1 MITNTDTLFDE
12 NQRVIDKL
20 LTSGTDAPTTAN
32 ITDVQNVTT
41 YKAERNFGGFRP
53 IFGAV
58 GFAGG
63 VAYSF
68 YKKTGFWKGFGIS
81 LIFGLASAGIGT
93 GINYLTKK

>member
-1 MITNTDTLFDE
+1 MITNTDTLFDR
-12 NQRVIDKL
+12 NQETIDKL
-20 LTSGTDAPTTAN
+20 LNSGTDTMT
-32 ITDVQNVTT
+32 ITSIDDVEKTES
-41 YKAERNFGGFRP
+41 KDKNFGSFKP